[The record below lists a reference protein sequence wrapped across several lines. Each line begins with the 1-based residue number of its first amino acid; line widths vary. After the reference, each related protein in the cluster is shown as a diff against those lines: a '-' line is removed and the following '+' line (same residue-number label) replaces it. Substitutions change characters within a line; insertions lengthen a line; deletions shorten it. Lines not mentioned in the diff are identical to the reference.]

1 MYRWLVLLHILAVFG
16 FMMAHG
22 VSISVAFTLRR
33 ERNPE
38 RLRSLLDLSGSSI
51 GFLYLSILIF
61 LVTGIVS
68 GFMGHWWNRA
78 WIWISLGLLIGI
90 LVYMYLAGSSFYGQV
105 RKALGLGYMLGG
117 KMQEPGEP
125 ANPEVVDGLLKQ
137 SRPVQLAVVGFGGM
151 TLITLLMYFKPF

>member
-1 MYRWLVLLHILAVFG
+1 MYRWLVLLHVLAIFG

-22 VSISVAFTLRR
+22 VSISVAFALRR

-38 RLRSLLDLSGSSI
+38 RIRSLLDLSGNSI
-51 GFLYLSILIF
+51 GFLYISILIF

-105 RKALGLGYMLGG
+105 RKALGQGYMLGG
-117 KMQEPGEP
+117 KMQEASEP
-125 ANPEVVDGLLKQ
+125 ASPEVVDALLNQ
-137 SRPVQLAVVGFGGM
+137 SRPVQLAAVGFGGM
-151 TLITLLMYFKPF
+151 ALITLLMFFKPF